1 MGQEVLDAFW
11 KSNDRIYNENTL
23 LYHRLA
29 RACGLP
35 DCAFWLLYTLRSE
48 EAPLTQTQLSEQL
61 SLPKQTVNSAL
72 KKLVEEGVLRLE
84 AADGNL
90 KNKRV
95 CLTEAGEA
103 FLRRTV
109 DRVFGVE
116 SAAAARLTEEE
127 RSALVALSQ
136 KLPYYDEYVKSG
148 AYSAQDRFSNFDRPF
163 YELEGK
169 TWGIVG
175 MGNIGRRAAAIAT
188 AFGCKVIFY
197 SITGKSTCTDYPQV
211 DKDTLLKESDFLS
224 LHCPLSDLSRNFID
238 KEALRKMKKTAIL
251 INVARGPVVNNADL
265 YEALV
270 AGEIQA
276 AGLDVLEKEPLEL
289 SNPLSQLKDSNKLI
303 ITPHLAWASVE
314 ARTRCVQGVYENI
327 KAFMRGENRNV
338 VNL

>member
-23 LYHRLA
+23 LYNRLA

-95 CLTEAGEA
+95 CLTEAGET

-136 KLPYYDEYVKSG
+136 KLLD
-148 AYSAQDRFSNFDRPF
+148 AF
-163 YELEGK
+163 
-169 TWGIVG
+169 
-175 MGNIGRRAAAIAT
+175 RAETEAFLQTAAI
-188 AFGCKVIFY
+188 G
-197 SITGKSTCTDYPQV
+197 D
-211 DKDTLLKESDFLS
+211 
-224 LHCPLSDLSRNFID
+224 
-238 KEALRKMKKTAIL
+238 
-251 INVARGPVVNNADL
+251 
-265 YEALV
+265 
-270 AGEIQA
+270 
-276 AGLDVLEKEPLEL
+276 
-289 SNPLSQLKDSNKLI
+289 
-303 ITPHLAWASVE
+303 
-314 ARTRCVQGVYENI
+314 
-327 KAFMRGENRNV
+327 
-338 VNL
+338 

>member
-35 DCAFWLLYTLRSE
+35 DSAFWLLYTLRSE

-136 KLPYYDEYVKSG
+136 KLLD
-148 AYSAQDRFSNFDRPF
+148 AF
-163 YELEGK
+163 
-169 TWGIVG
+169 
-175 MGNIGRRAAAIAT
+175 RAETEAFLQTAAI
-188 AFGCKVIFY
+188 G
-197 SITGKSTCTDYPQV
+197 D
-211 DKDTLLKESDFLS
+211 
-224 LHCPLSDLSRNFID
+224 
-238 KEALRKMKKTAIL
+238 
-251 INVARGPVVNNADL
+251 
-265 YEALV
+265 
-270 AGEIQA
+270 
-276 AGLDVLEKEPLEL
+276 
-289 SNPLSQLKDSNKLI
+289 
-303 ITPHLAWASVE
+303 
-314 ARTRCVQGVYENI
+314 
-327 KAFMRGENRNV
+327 
-338 VNL
+338 

>member
-23 LYHRLA
+23 LYHRPA

-116 SAAAARLTEEE
+116 SAVDARLTEEE

-136 KLPYYDEYVKSG
+136 KLLD
-148 AYSAQDRFSNFDRPF
+148 AF
-163 YELEGK
+163 
-169 TWGIVG
+169 
-175 MGNIGRRAAAIAT
+175 RAETEAFLQTAAI
-188 AFGCKVIFY
+188 G
-197 SITGKSTCTDYPQV
+197 D
-211 DKDTLLKESDFLS
+211 
-224 LHCPLSDLSRNFID
+224 
-238 KEALRKMKKTAIL
+238 
-251 INVARGPVVNNADL
+251 
-265 YEALV
+265 
-270 AGEIQA
+270 
-276 AGLDVLEKEPLEL
+276 
-289 SNPLSQLKDSNKLI
+289 
-303 ITPHLAWASVE
+303 
-314 ARTRCVQGVYENI
+314 
-327 KAFMRGENRNV
+327 
-338 VNL
+338 

>member
-1 MGQEVLDAFW
+1 MEQDSLHQMLLRYNRVFKDIDQVYHQMA
-11 KSNDRIYNENTL
+11 RI
-23 LYHRLA
+23 
-29 RACGLP
+29 CGLP

-136 KLPYYDEYVKSG
+136 KLLD
-148 AYSAQDRFSNFDRPF
+148 AF
-163 YELEGK
+163 
-169 TWGIVG
+169 
-175 MGNIGRRAAAIAT
+175 RAETEAFLQTAAI
-188 AFGCKVIFY
+188 G
-197 SITGKSTCTDYPQV
+197 D
-211 DKDTLLKESDFLS
+211 
-224 LHCPLSDLSRNFID
+224 
-238 KEALRKMKKTAIL
+238 
-251 INVARGPVVNNADL
+251 
-265 YEALV
+265 
-270 AGEIQA
+270 
-276 AGLDVLEKEPLEL
+276 
-289 SNPLSQLKDSNKLI
+289 
-303 ITPHLAWASVE
+303 
-314 ARTRCVQGVYENI
+314 
-327 KAFMRGENRNV
+327 
-338 VNL
+338 

>member
-23 LYHRLA
+23 LYHRLP
-29 RACGLP
+29 RACRLP

-103 FLRRTV
+103 YLRRTV

-136 KLPYYDEYVKSG
+136 KLLD
-148 AYSAQDRFSNFDRPF
+148 AF
-163 YELEGK
+163 
-169 TWGIVG
+169 
-175 MGNIGRRAAAIAT
+175 RAETEAFLQTAAI
-188 AFGCKVIFY
+188 G
-197 SITGKSTCTDYPQV
+197 D
-211 DKDTLLKESDFLS
+211 
-224 LHCPLSDLSRNFID
+224 
-238 KEALRKMKKTAIL
+238 
-251 INVARGPVVNNADL
+251 
-265 YEALV
+265 
-270 AGEIQA
+270 
-276 AGLDVLEKEPLEL
+276 
-289 SNPLSQLKDSNKLI
+289 
-303 ITPHLAWASVE
+303 
-314 ARTRCVQGVYENI
+314 
-327 KAFMRGENRNV
+327 
-338 VNL
+338 

>member
-29 RACGLP
+29 RACGLL

-136 KLPYYDEYVKSG
+136 KLLD
-148 AYSAQDRFSNFDRPF
+148 AF
-163 YELEGK
+163 
-169 TWGIVG
+169 
-175 MGNIGRRAAAIAT
+175 RAETEAFLQTAAI
-188 AFGCKVIFY
+188 G
-197 SITGKSTCTDYPQV
+197 D
-211 DKDTLLKESDFLS
+211 
-224 LHCPLSDLSRNFID
+224 
-238 KEALRKMKKTAIL
+238 
-251 INVARGPVVNNADL
+251 
-265 YEALV
+265 
-270 AGEIQA
+270 
-276 AGLDVLEKEPLEL
+276 
-289 SNPLSQLKDSNKLI
+289 
-303 ITPHLAWASVE
+303 
-314 ARTRCVQGVYENI
+314 
-327 KAFMRGENRNV
+327 
-338 VNL
+338 

>member
-11 KSNDRIYNENTL
+11 KSNDRIYNENPL
-23 LYHRLA
+23 LYPRLA

-72 KKLVEEGVLRLE
+72 KKLVEEGGLRLE

-136 KLPYYDEYVKSG
+136 KLLD
-148 AYSAQDRFSNFDRPF
+148 AF
-163 YELEGK
+163 
-169 TWGIVG
+169 
-175 MGNIGRRAAAIAT
+175 RAETEAFLQTAAI
-188 AFGCKVIFY
+188 G
-197 SITGKSTCTDYPQV
+197 D
-211 DKDTLLKESDFLS
+211 
-224 LHCPLSDLSRNFID
+224 
-238 KEALRKMKKTAIL
+238 
-251 INVARGPVVNNADL
+251 
-265 YEALV
+265 
-270 AGEIQA
+270 
-276 AGLDVLEKEPLEL
+276 
-289 SNPLSQLKDSNKLI
+289 
-303 ITPHLAWASVE
+303 
-314 ARTRCVQGVYENI
+314 
-327 KAFMRGENRNV
+327 
-338 VNL
+338 

>member
-84 AADGNL
+84 AADSNL

-103 FLRRTV
+103 FLR
-109 DRVFGVE
+109 RVFGVE

-136 KLPYYDEYVKSG
+136 KLLD
-148 AYSAQDRFSNFDRPF
+148 AF
-163 YELEGK
+163 
-169 TWGIVG
+169 
-175 MGNIGRRAAAIAT
+175 RAETEAFLQTAAI
-188 AFGCKVIFY
+188 G
-197 SITGKSTCTDYPQV
+197 D
-211 DKDTLLKESDFLS
+211 
-224 LHCPLSDLSRNFID
+224 
-238 KEALRKMKKTAIL
+238 
-251 INVARGPVVNNADL
+251 
-265 YEALV
+265 
-270 AGEIQA
+270 
-276 AGLDVLEKEPLEL
+276 
-289 SNPLSQLKDSNKLI
+289 
-303 ITPHLAWASVE
+303 
-314 ARTRCVQGVYENI
+314 
-327 KAFMRGENRNV
+327 
-338 VNL
+338 

>member
-109 DRVFGVE
+109 DRVFG
-116 SAAAARLTEEE
+116 RPPD
-127 RSALVALSQ
+127 RG
-136 KLPYYDEYVKSG
+136 G
-148 AYSAQDRFSNFDRPF
+148 AVGAC
-163 YELEGK
+163 
-169 TWGIVG
+169 GIE
-175 MGNIGRRAAAIAT
+175 
-188 AFGCKVIFY
+188 
-197 SITGKSTCTDYPQV
+197 P
-211 DKDTLLKESDFLS
+211 E
-224 LHCPLSDLSRNFID
+224 
-238 KEALRKMKKTAIL
+238 
-251 INVARGPVVNNADL
+251 
-265 YEALV
+265 
-270 AGEIQA
+270 A
-276 AGLDVLEKEPLEL
+276 AGCL
-289 SNPLSQLKDSNKLI
+289 SGGDGSFFTD
-303 ITPHLAWASVE
+303 
-314 ARTRCVQGVYENI
+314 RCDRRLMYADQT
-327 KAFMRGENRNV
+327 F
-338 VNL
+338 

>member
-35 DCAFWLLYTLRSE
+35 DCAFWLLYTL
-48 EAPLTQTQLSEQL
+48 L

-136 KLPYYDEYVKSG
+136 KLLD
-148 AYSAQDRFSNFDRPF
+148 AF
-163 YELEGK
+163 
-169 TWGIVG
+169 
-175 MGNIGRRAAAIAT
+175 RAETEAFLQTAAI
-188 AFGCKVIFY
+188 G
-197 SITGKSTCTDYPQV
+197 D
-211 DKDTLLKESDFLS
+211 
-224 LHCPLSDLSRNFID
+224 
-238 KEALRKMKKTAIL
+238 
-251 INVARGPVVNNADL
+251 
-265 YEALV
+265 
-270 AGEIQA
+270 
-276 AGLDVLEKEPLEL
+276 
-289 SNPLSQLKDSNKLI
+289 
-303 ITPHLAWASVE
+303 
-314 ARTRCVQGVYENI
+314 
-327 KAFMRGENRNV
+327 
-338 VNL
+338 

>member
-23 LYHRLA
+23 LYQRLA

-72 KKLVEEGVLRLE
+72 KKLVEAGVLRLE

-136 KLPYYDEYVKSG
+136 KLLD
-148 AYSAQDRFSNFDRPF
+148 AF
-163 YELEGK
+163 
-169 TWGIVG
+169 
-175 MGNIGRRAAAIAT
+175 RAETEAFLQTAAI
-188 AFGCKVIFY
+188 G
-197 SITGKSTCTDYPQV
+197 D
-211 DKDTLLKESDFLS
+211 
-224 LHCPLSDLSRNFID
+224 
-238 KEALRKMKKTAIL
+238 
-251 INVARGPVVNNADL
+251 
-265 YEALV
+265 
-270 AGEIQA
+270 
-276 AGLDVLEKEPLEL
+276 
-289 SNPLSQLKDSNKLI
+289 
-303 ITPHLAWASVE
+303 
-314 ARTRCVQGVYENI
+314 
-327 KAFMRGENRNV
+327 
-338 VNL
+338 

>member
-23 LYHRLA
+23 LYRRLA

-136 KLPYYDEYVKSG
+136 KLLD
-148 AYSAQDRFSNFDRPF
+148 AF
-163 YELEGK
+163 
-169 TWGIVG
+169 
-175 MGNIGRRAAAIAT
+175 RAETEAFLQTAAI
-188 AFGCKVIFY
+188 G
-197 SITGKSTCTDYPQV
+197 D
-211 DKDTLLKESDFLS
+211 
-224 LHCPLSDLSRNFID
+224 
-238 KEALRKMKKTAIL
+238 
-251 INVARGPVVNNADL
+251 
-265 YEALV
+265 
-270 AGEIQA
+270 
-276 AGLDVLEKEPLEL
+276 
-289 SNPLSQLKDSNKLI
+289 
-303 ITPHLAWASVE
+303 
-314 ARTRCVQGVYENI
+314 
-327 KAFMRGENRNV
+327 
-338 VNL
+338 